1 MESNNERPYSDTRS
15 ISVNVHFPHKGSQS
29 NKSLG
34 TTSQQFT
41 QNRFNFTQI
50 KNFGGKS
57 RFEELA
63 KNSDVSI
70 DQFYKSMTKSINQQK
85 SLKKKTF
92 QRTNQMVAVQAAMTN
107 QDTPPR
113 SISKLNIQEASITEE
128 NNAYS
133 DERKKNSARS

>member
-15 ISVNVHFPHKGSQS
+15 ISVNVHFAHKGSHS

-70 DQFYKSMTKSINQQK
+70 D
-85 SLKKKTF
+85 
-92 QRTNQMVAVQAAMTN
+92 
-107 QDTPPR
+107 
-113 SISKLNIQEASITEE
+113 
-128 NNAYS
+128 
-133 DERKKNSARS
+133 